1 MIDATGIEAMLLPD
15 LIRLTTSSFLAYRL
29 RSFLTGLGI
38 AIGITAVILLTSI
51 GEGLHQFVLSEFSQF
66 GTNIITIQ
74 PGKTQTQGGNVG
86 IFGSVRPLSLDD
98 ADALRHLPYVDNVN
112 PSVMGNAEVRANG
125 KTRRITVFGEGRDFA
140 NAFTMKVQSGSF
152 WPDEDNE
159 QARTLVVLG
168 AKVSKELFTGQN
180 PLGSYLRV
188 GGQRYRVVGVMEPKG
203 QVLGLDLDDTVF
215 IPAAR
220 AMELLNRPGLIE
232 IQVSYRASADVN
244 AVIRAIT
251 ERLKERHGRED
262 FTVISQEQSLDVL
275 SSVLDVITFAVGA
288 LGGISLLVGG
298 VGILTI
304 MTMAVTERTSE
315 IGLLRALGAQERQ
328 VLTLFLGEAI
338 LLSALG
344 GLAGLA
350 LGVGIAQMLHLLFP
364 ALPVHTPWMFAVLAE
379 LSAVSIGLAA
389 GVIPARRAA
398 RLDPVEA
405 LHAE

>member
-1 MIDATGIEAMLLPD
+1 MLLPD
-15 LIRLTTSSFLAYRL
+15 LIKLTTSSFLSYRI

-51 GEGLHQFVLSEFSQF
+51 GEGLHQFVLAEFSQF
-66 GTNIITIQ
+66 GTNIITVQ
-74 PGKTQTQGGNVG
+74 PGKTQTHGGNVG
-86 IFGSVRPLSLDD
+86 VFGSVRPLSLDD
-98 ADALRHLPYVDNVN
+98 ADALRHLPFVENVN
-112 PSVMGNAEVRANG
+112 PSLMGNAEIRVNG
-125 KTRRITVFGEGRDFA
+125 KTRRITVFGEGHDFA
-140 NAFTMKVQSGSF
+140 KAFTMKVQSGTF

-159 QARTLVVLG
+159 QARAVVVLG
-168 AKVSKELFTGQN
+168 TKVSKELYAGQN

-188 GGQRYRVVGVMEPKG
+188 GGQRYQVIGVMEPKG

-232 IQVSYRASADVN
+232 MQVSYRASADVN
-244 AVIRAIT
+244 VVIRAIT
-251 ERLKERHGRED
+251 ERMKERHGSED
-262 FTVISQEQSLDVL
+262 FTIISQEQALDVL
-275 SSVLDVITFAVGA
+275 SSVLDVLTFAVGA
-288 LGGISLLVGG
+288 LGGISLLVGA

-315 IGLLRALGAQERQ
+315 IGLLRALGAQQRQ

-344 GLAGLA
+344 GFAGLA
-350 LGVGIAQMLHLLFP
+350 LGVGIAQGLHLIFP
-364 ALPVHTPWMFAVLAE
+364 ALPVHTPWLFAVLAE
-379 LSAVSIGLAA
+379 LTAISIGLGA
-389 GVIPARRAA
+389 GVTPAIRAA